1 MSAPLV
7 ALSPMAA
14 VVSCSDTAGVGI
26 KTSVKLTGLNVKASE
41 VKTAENLKKLIVA
54 KQAEILTM
62 NLEGLAEKDIT
73 DVELGNADDIK
84 GTLEA
89 TFGLNYTGSS
99 GTFKVDKTKTTLS
112 GFKTSSDT
120 EDSVSKL
127 VEAEAKKVDDAYDNK
142 DTSKKLKLKNTTEV
156 IDAVLL
162 KVMEN
167 KFKDPKTNVKEF
179 LNGIFDNFPEPAQ
192 DVKVKIA
199 EFELKQKSHLNFTKI
214 TPNKT
219 LTFKL
224 SYEKDGKTASTK
236 LMSFDLQ
243 ETTTTEI
250 DMIKIAIEESYDNG
264 WFVLKKDTLTASEA
278 VEGNVLKEDDQSIT
292 NWTKIKQNILTAN
305 GFTYAIKGFKTEE
318 DKNPSEFKTETAKL
332 LKFQIT
338 ITKTTKDT
346 QTTKDT
352 KEFVFKY
359 KETTQ
364 F

>member
-7 ALSPMAA
+7 ALSPIAA

-41 VKTAENLKKLIVA
+41 VNTAENLKKLIVA

-62 NLEGLAEKDIT
+62 KLEGLAEKDIT
-73 DVELGNADDIK
+73 DVELGEANDTN

-127 VEAEAKKVDDAYDNK
+127 VEAEAKKVDDAYNNK

-156 IDAVLL
+156 IDTVLL

-179 LNGIFDNFPEPAQ
+179 LNGIFDNFPKPVQ

-219 LTFKL
+219 LAFKL

-243 ETTTTEI
+243 ETTATEI

-264 WFVLKKDTLTASEA
+264 WFRLKKDALTKTEA
-278 VEGNVLKEDDQSIT
+278 AGDNVLKEDDQSIT
-292 NWTKIKQNILTAN
+292 NWREIKQNILTAN
-305 GFTYAIKGFKTEE
+305 GFTYAIKGFTTEE
-318 DKNPSEFKTETAKL
+318 DKNPSGFKTETAKL